1 MKKVLIFGSG
11 SIGTHMSF
19 ACRKLKFDVS
29 VTDISSLALERMEK
43 KVFPKRY
50 GKWDRKINLINYKK
64 VFDIKEKYDLVI
76 IGTPPKTHIHLYNQ
90 CLKKLR
96 FDKILIEK
104 PLTYYNDK
112 NLKNFESSSLK
123 KIVFCGYNHSISKS
137 FKHFLA
143 LIDNK
148 GYKIKTI
155 DVNWR
160 ENWDGILNAHF
171 WLKNEFSS
179 YLGNIKDGG
188 GALQEHS
195 HGLHLLNIILK
206 KRNIDLKKINFSKKS
221 IFTSNKKYKYDIF
234 SSISGIKNNIFFNYQ
249 TDLLTSPQDKSIKVS
264 DGQNEIHLVFGF
276 KSNYD
281 AVICFKNKIRVSKT
295 LFAKTRSSE
304 FENEIKCIL
313 LSNKVEKNIL
323 AKESIDVMYIIN
335 KILKN
340 VNK

>member
-234 SSISGIKNNIFFNYQ
+234 SFYLYLYNNSMLLLRHESLTFYHYNHRVWNYQ
-249 TDLLTSPQDKSIKVS
+249 NQLLFFFWGRKTQYRTATAFVSREYKFIIDVLLFNFKGGNSKDTIFILLT
-264 DGQNEIHLVFGF
+264 
-276 KSNYD
+276 
-281 AVICFKNKIRVSKT
+281 
-295 LFAKTRSSE
+295 LF
-304 FENEIKCIL
+304 IL
-313 LSNKVEKNIL
+313 LYL
-323 AKESIDVMYIIN
+323 F
-335 KILKN
+335 L
-340 VNK
+340 